1 MGHRGLFSG
10 VVVEKPS
17 TKKVAK
23 PKEKKASE
31 PKEPKPP
38 KKPKWGTPEEKYR
51 RLCMLILF
59 TRYTYYCK
67 HTEVVDEHQYNR
79 LERLT
84 KLIENANRELIHP
97 NSPTFKPGS
106 EVESDYPRSVQD
118 LWYCHE
124 NAPDTFAPL
133 RSAIDWFMD
142 DTART
147 FDIDESKNPKILKEK
162 S

>member
-1 MGHRGLFSG
+1 MAHRGLFSG
-10 VVVEKPS
+10 AVVSKP
-17 TKKVAK
+17 VAK
-23 PKEKKASE
+23 KKAPKSKPKQKSE
-31 PKEPKPP
+31 KIPQA

-59 TRYTYYCK
+59 TRFTYYCK
-67 HTEVVDEHQYNR
+67 HTEVIDEHQYNR

-84 KLIENANRELIHP
+84 LEIENKHRELIHP
-97 NSPTFKPGS
+97 NSPTGRPGS
-106 EVESDYPRSVQD
+106 TVETEYPRSVQD

-124 NAPDTFAPL
+124 DSPDTFAPL

-142 DTART
+142 DAACT
-147 FDIDESKNPKILKEK
+147 FGIDESKYLNNSGKT

>member
-1 MGHRGLFSG
+1 
-10 VVVEKPS
+10 
-17 TKKVAK
+17 
-23 PKEKKASE
+23 
-31 PKEPKPP
+31 
-38 KKPKWGTPEEKYR
+38 
-51 RLCMLILF
+51 MLILF

-97 NSPTFKPGS
+97 NSPTFKTGS
-106 EVESDYPRSVQD
+106 EVE
-118 LWYCHE
+118 
-124 NAPDTFAPL
+124 TFAPL

-142 DTART
+142 DAART
-147 FDIDESKNPKILKEK
+147 FGIDESNNPKILKEK